1 MIHLFVNPFL
11 AHCPYLIDV
20 CWVTESF
27 FMYLE
32 IAKLSKI
39 GKRKVNEDACDYW
52 LTSNLACCVL
62 SDGLGGHF
70 GGDVA
75 SQLVVSSA
83 HDRFHQQPECSAR
96 AIELLLDTADDA
108 IVRKQQKNKEL
119 KEMRATAVILIVD
132 AANRRATWGHIGDSR
147 LYCFRKGRIIL
158 QTRDHSISQSMV
170 DAGYLRHEE
179 LRASPVRNQLY
190 AALGNGDRSEAEIL
204 SAEFSIQD
212 EDVFLMCSD
221 GLWECVDEREM
232 ERMLNLAPS
241 ASGWLAAL
249 EKQVLLRGNQRQD
262 NYSAIALWCKDSG
275 DKTLMP
281 S

>member
-1 MIHLFVNPFL
+1 M
-11 AHCPYLIDV
+11 
-20 CWVTESF
+20 
-27 FMYLE
+27 
-32 IAKLSKI
+32 
-39 GKRKVNEDACDYW
+39 NEDACDYW
-52 LTSNLACCVL
+52 VTSNLSCCVL

-83 HDRFHQQPECSAR
+83 HEKFNQQPECSAQ
-96 AIELLLDTADDA
+96 AIELLLHVADDA
-108 IVRKQQKNKEL
+108 IVREQQKNKEL
-119 KEMRATAVILIVD
+119 KDMRATAVILIVD
-132 AANRRATWGHIGDSR
+132 AINHLATWGHIGDSR
-147 LYCFRKGRIIL
+147 LYCFRKERIIS

-170 DAGYLRHEE
+170 DAGYLKQEE
-179 LRASPVRNQLY
+179 LRASPIRNQLY

-204 SAEFSIQD
+204 PAKFSIQD

-221 GLWECVDEREM
+221 GLWECVDEHEM
-232 ERMLNLAPS
+232 EWMLKLAPS

-249 EKQVLLRGNQRQD
+249 EKQVLLRGNQKQD
-262 NYSAIALWCKDSG
+262 NYSAIALWCKDLD